1 MPGNPARELQTIF
14 DAWEQRNGQA
24 YLVRVLDS
32 EDGIQ
37 DTVRAL
43 RLLDSIDTHLDCLEN
58 QGQAVDV
65 FRSATRDWF
74 RDVFHYPHSWGSDV
88 QSTSRGDMLKALA
101 VLLDNTSP
109 GLSHNDEANLVQTV
123 GELLDDTIQALYDDE
138 GLDPYLRRYLFDA
151 INHARTC
158 LGRYETSGLFD
169 LARAVKDL
177 EVLLA
182 AAQTMSRG
190 RSSAWEKLRER
201 FGKFTTNP
209 TTAAISSAIA
219 GSVTTALI
227 TQG

>member
-1 MPGNPARELQTIF
+1 MPENLARELQTIF
-14 DAWEQRNGQA
+14 DAWEQRNGRA
-24 YLVRVLDS
+24 CLVRALDS
-32 EDGIQ
+32 GDGIQ

-43 RLLDSIDTHLDCLEN
+43 RLLDSINTHLDILE
-58 QGQAVDV
+58 GLGHTVDV

-88 QSTSRGDMLKALA
+88 QSTSRGDMLKALT
-101 VLLDNTSP
+101 VLLDTASP
-109 GLSHNDEANLVQTV
+109 GLRHNDKANLAQTV
-123 GELLDDTIQALYDDE
+123 GELLDDTIQALNDDV
-138 GLDPYLRRYLFDA
+138 GLDPYLKRYLFDA

-182 AAQTMSRG
+182 AAQTMSRDHTP
-190 RSSAWEKLRER
+190 AWKKLRER
-201 FGKFTTNP
+201 FHTFTANP

-219 GSVTTALI
+219 GSATTVLI

>member
-14 DAWEQRNGQA
+14 DAWEQHNNLA
-24 YLVRVLDS
+24 YLVRALDS

-43 RLLDSIDTHLDCLEN
+43 RLLDSINTHLDILEG
-58 QGQAVDV
+58 QGHTVDV

-74 RDVFHYPHSWGSDV
+74 RDVFHYPHSWGSDY
-88 QSTSRGDMLKALA
+88 QSTSRGDMLQALA
-101 VLLDNTSP
+101 ALLDTTSP
-109 GLSHNDEANLVQTV
+109 VLNHNDEAIHAQTV
-123 GELLDDTIQALYDDE
+123 RELLDDTIQALEDDE
-138 GLDPYLRRYLFDA
+138 GLDPYLRRYLFEA

-182 AAQTMSRG
+182 AAQTMSRDHTP
-190 RSSAWEKLRER
+190 AWKKLRER
-201 FGKFTTNP
+201 FHTFTANP

-219 GSVTTALI
+219 GSATTVLI

>member
-1 MPGNPARELQTIF
+1 MPENPARELQTIF
-14 DAWEQRNGQA
+14 DAWEQRNGRA
-24 YLVRVLDS
+24 CLVRALDS
-32 EDGIQ
+32 GDGIQ

-43 RLLDSIDTHLDCLEN
+43 RLLDSINTHLDILE
-58 QGQAVDV
+58 GLGHTVDV

-88 QSTSRGDMLKALA
+88 QSTSRGDMLKALT
-101 VLLDNTSP
+101 VLLDTASP
-109 GLSHNDEANLVQTV
+109 GLRHNDKANLTQTV
-123 GELLDDTIQALYDDE
+123 GELLDDTIQALNDDV

-182 AAQTMSRG
+182 AAQTMSRD
-190 RSSAWEKLRER
+190 RVPTWKKLRER
-201 FGKFTTNP
+201 FGNFTSNP

-219 GSVTTALI
+219 GSATAALI